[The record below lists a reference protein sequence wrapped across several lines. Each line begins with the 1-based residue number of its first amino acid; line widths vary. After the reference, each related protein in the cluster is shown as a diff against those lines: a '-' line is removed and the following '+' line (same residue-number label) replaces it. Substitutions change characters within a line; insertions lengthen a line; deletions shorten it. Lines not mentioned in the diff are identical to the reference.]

1 MNAADA
7 IRHVAVNAAKLTGAQ
22 WLRQGRTRRKSA
34 GR

>member
-1 MNAADA
+1 MNVSAT
-7 IRHVAVNAAKLTGAQ
+7 IVAAAKLTGAQ